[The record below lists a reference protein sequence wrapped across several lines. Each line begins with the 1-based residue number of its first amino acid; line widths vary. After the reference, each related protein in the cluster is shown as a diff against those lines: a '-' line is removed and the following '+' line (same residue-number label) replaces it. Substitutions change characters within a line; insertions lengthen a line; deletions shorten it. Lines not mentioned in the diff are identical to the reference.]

1 MRKTLLAVCLALGAL
16 SLSAENHLYEGSEL
30 GQVTGVSENG
40 KYAVIS
46 DDANNCAFF
55 WDAETPDVFTEI
67 SLTEENCGES
77 INLAKVKGV
86 WARGISNDGVIV
98 GCVFYND
105 ASGTQLSTIYKDG
118 KWELL
123 PLHEKSLGLDSAVG
137 ITGDGKVIG
146 GMQFIQDDENNIHGC
161 FWPVQWFLQ
170 DDGSYELKAYTHMP
184 IANNHQGFWV
194 VSQSPV
200 KGAYLCGWMYCG
212 KDSMIPAIV
221 NNGNLLIFDE
231 IVNKPEPFVYKGKY
245 YCGQDENDKHIWT
258 EDPNDPRIELFDS
271 WYINGFKD
279 MSDGSSLSGGF
290 QGVDQAG
297 NFYGCRTLV
306 SNVQEDGS
314 ATLTTKACIYNINK
328 NEWTYG
334 ATNAIYA
341 GGFDGQV
348 IFGEGNTF
356 IQNGESK
363 SISDLGVS
371 PTRSIVAITRY
382 DLQGTVLGGIQMEY
396 NEATGE
402 PVYYPFIITLDS
414 PLFDTS
420 GVEVIRDS
428 SEDAMIILSS
438 GRIDVLNATEITIY
452 DLDGKLVSTSAT
464 SNVEAGIYVVKAG
477 KTVKKV
483 AVK

>member
-1 MRKTLLAVCLALGAL
+1 MKKTLLAVCLALGSF
-16 SLSAENHLYEGSEL
+16 SLSAENYLYEGTEL

-40 KYAVIS
+40 KYAVVS
-46 DDANNCAFF
+46 DDANNRAFF
-55 WDAETPDVFTEI
+55 WDAENPDVFTEI

-77 INLAKVKGV
+77 INLAKVDGV
-86 WARGISNDGVIV
+86 WARGVSNDGVIV

-105 ASGTQLSTIYKDG
+105 ATGTQLSTIYKDG

-123 PLHEKSLGLDSAVG
+123 PLHDKTLGQDSAVG

-146 GMQFIQDDENNIHGC
+146 GMQFIKDDENGIHGC

-184 IANNHQGFWV
+184 IPSNHQGFWV

-200 KGAYLCGWMYCG
+200 DGKNLCGWMYCG
-212 KDSMIPAIV
+212 KASMVPAIV

-231 IVNKPEPFVYKGKY
+231 IVNNPEPFIYAGKY
-245 YCGQDENDKHIWT
+245 YCGQDENDKQIWSK
-258 EDPNDPRIELFDS
+258 DPNDPRIVLFDS

-279 MSDGSSLSGGF
+279 MANGTSLSGGF

-306 SNVQEDGS
+306 SDVQEDGS

-334 ATNAIYA
+334 ANNAIYA
-341 GGFDGQV
+341 GGFDNQV
-348 IFGEGNTF
+348 IFGQGNTF
-356 IQNGESK
+356 TQNGESK

-371 PTRSIVAITRY
+371 PTRSIEAILRY
-382 DLQGTVLGGIQMEY
+382 DLQGTVLGGMQTVV
-396 NEATGE
+396 NPATGE
-402 PVYYPFIITLDS
+402 LQYYPFVVTLDT

-428 SEDAMIILSS
+428 SEDAMIVLSS
-438 GRIDVLNATEITIY
+438 GRIDVLNATEIAIY

-464 SNVEAGIYVVKAG
+464 SNVEAGIYVVKAD